1 VQNLLFDALCI
12 KRLKKA
18 FLIFAIACVAFLSIV
33 YTPTYYLLSSNVLW
47 RNSIVLFLLTEL
59 VGPLVDF
66 SFYWG
71 SFAFLI
77 YIYLRFGKKEIKNFV
92 IIYVSAAVSR
102 YLFTMIAGFALMS
115 FPGWDTFLGAEL
127 PELLFSS
134 AMDCLQI
141 LGVLLLAEF
150 CCRRPLLAVKKYT
163 KGAEGE
169 ELIADSLPVQS
180 LFAIKQPL
188 PKLCFFAA
196 LIPAGIK
203 LLSRLY
209 YDIFFWGL
217 PTDAAEWLLLATYY
231 IGDIATLFVGHLVL
245 LYLLQTFY
253 AKEAKRKIEF
263 ES

>member
-1 VQNLLFDALCI
+1 MQNLLFDELCI
-12 KRLKKA
+12 KRLQKA
-18 FLIFAIACVAFLSIV
+18 FLIFTVVCVACVSVV
-33 YTPTYYLLSSNVLW
+33 YTPIYLLLSSNVLW
-47 RNSIVLFLLTEL
+47 RNSVLLFLLTEL
-59 VGPLVDF
+59 IGPLVDLV
-66 SFYWG
+66 FYWG

-77 YIYLRFGKKEIKNFV
+77 YIYLRFGKKQIKNFA
-92 IIYVSAAVSR
+92 IIYAASAASR
-102 YLFTMIAGFALMS
+102 YLLSMIANYVLMS
-115 FPGWDTFLGAEL
+115 FSGWDTFLKSDL

-134 AMDCLQI
+134 AMDCLQMV
-141 LGVLLLAEF
+141 GVLLLAEF
-150 CCRRPLLAVKKYT
+150 CCHRPLTAAKKYT

-169 ELIADSLPVQS
+169 EMIAEALPVQK

-188 PKLCFFAA
+188 QKLCFFAA

-217 PTDAAEWLLLATYY
+217 PTDASEWLLLATYY
-231 IGDIATLFVGHLVL
+231 VGDVATLFVGHLVL

-253 AKEAKRKIEF
+253 TSETKRKIEF